1 MAPKAAAVKSS
12 AKSSM
17 PPMPDPKL
25 AADADPA
32 TKKQRTYTPEEK
44 QTHNAHTLMKR
55 MAEGKVAKASAENV
69 ADAKIA
75 LDVYKGLTKDDR
87 LEFAKKV
94 EASKGTKQYNWVRT
108 FTESLRAQKRIAE
121 GVIENYYTRTLMC
134 DSRHLNSIS

>member
-44 QTHNAHTLMKR
+44 QTHNFEIHIRKL
-55 MAEGKVAKASAENV
+55 
-69 ADAKIA
+69 
-75 LDVYKGLTKDDR
+75 
-87 LEFAKKV
+87 
-94 EASKGTKQYNWVRT
+94 
-108 FTESLRAQKRIAE
+108 
-121 GVIENYYTRTLMC
+121 
-134 DSRHLNSIS
+134 